1 MQNQKIFYQM
11 IPILRKIVNWF
22 SNHIRVVTIS
32 IISLLAVTIFVQD
45 NQLDKKNKELER
57 LYNNIVAYE
66 QLIDKQEDTN
76 TALQLT
82 INELNNS
89 KDSLIQEANQIRKE
103 LNIKDKNLSQVEV
116 INTVIRDTVTKVIPV
131 VMNFKEELKIN
142 PLTTITVHRTDS
154 ILTAKLDITN
164 QQLLIVEEK
173 KVFKNHY
180 KNGFIRFFHF
190 DWKKIKVRKYQIHN
204 TNNAIRVTDT
214 RVLEIQK

>member
-11 IPILRKIVNWF
+11 IPILKKIVNWF

-45 NQLDKKNKELER
+45 HQLDKKNKELER

-116 INTVIRDTVTKVIPV
+116 INTIIRDTVTKVIPV

-190 DWKKIKVRKYQIHN
+190 DWKKIKVRKYSIVN
-204 TNNAIRVTDT
+204 SNPIIKITDSRVI
-214 RVLEIQK
+214 EIK